1 MNITIVGR
9 HIATGDN
16 FRSYVES
23 KVKDVADKY
32 SIDPVELDIVV
43 SKPGFEFRCDIYAHV
58 AKGCYIRC
66 HGEAKDA
73 YQAIDTS
80 ANNFEKRLR
89 KYKERLHYSHKAPD
103 IKFSKEGINSYV
115 IPADETEEMSDAYS
129 PVIAE
134 MDREVPATSLVEAT
148 LLMDL
153 SDEDVFIFRS
163 STKNTVNILHRRK
176 DGNIGWIEVKN

>member
-23 KVKDVADKY
+23 KVKEVADKY
-32 SIDPVELDIVV
+32 NIDPVELDIVF
-43 SKPGFEFRCDIYAHV
+43 SKPSFEFRCDVYAHV

-73 YQAIDTS
+73 YQAVDTCS
-80 ANNFEKRLR
+80 NNFEKRLR
-89 KYKERLHYSHKAPD
+89 KYKERLQYHHKAPD
-103 IKFSKEGINSYV
+103 IKFSKEGVNSYV
-115 IPADETEEMSDAYS
+115 IPADEAQDMGETYS

-134 MDREVPATSLVEAT
+134 MDREIPTISLVEAT

-163 STKNTVNILHRRK
+163 SAKSTVNILHRRK
-176 DGNIGWIEVKN
+176 DGNIGWIEVGN